1 MKATAIKEMDKKKKL
16 KANNKT
22 CELQKETKNNKQKT
36 TKLQR
41 NRKTVK
47 KSKHLARLNIY
58 TVF

>member
-1 MKATAIKEMDKKKKL
+1 MDKKKKL

-22 CELQKETKNNKQKT
+22 CELQKETKKNKQKT

-47 KSKHLARLNIY
+47 KSKYLARLNIY